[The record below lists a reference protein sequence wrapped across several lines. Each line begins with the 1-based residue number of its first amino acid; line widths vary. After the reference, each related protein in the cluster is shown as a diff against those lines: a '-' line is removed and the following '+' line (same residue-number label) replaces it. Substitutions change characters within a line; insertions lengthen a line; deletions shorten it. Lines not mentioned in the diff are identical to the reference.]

1 MATATVPEIPIS
13 RKPAKAFYAQLH
25 GLSGVLTK
33 PADAVLFLEHESG
46 AVGTIS
52 QADAP
57 DLVVLGAVAPSMAQY
72 IDDMAR
78 GGYAKIACD
87 RLQEVA

>member
-1 MATATVPEIPIS
+1 MQTVADPTAS
-13 RKPAKAFYAQLH
+13 RKPTAFYATFH

-46 AVGTIS
+46 AVVTIT

-57 DLVVLGAVAPSMAQY
+57 HLVVLGEVESSMQQY
-72 IDDMAR
+72 IADMVR
-78 GGYAKIACD
+78 GGATRITCD